1 MGRAGPGLDF
11 PVSPREPKT
20 PSYRMNPHALNVL
33 EYREALDL
41 VARYAS
47 SASGAEAVRALEP
60 STDPA
65 WIAPELARVEEM
77 RAFLR
82 GDSGWGVPAI
92 PELREPLRRMRV
104 EGSVL
109 DGPHLRDVGVLL
121 ASSRT
126 TKRAVMQQA
135 LSLPYLALIAGGL
148 VEAEKDEAEIG
159 RTVDEAGLVRDE
171 ASPALYRLRREL
183 KSGRGRLVERLAS
196 YMASLPPHLQVS
208 DASVTV
214 REGRYVIPVRREG
227 RGEVGGIVHDE
238 SATGATLFVEPPAAV
253 EMMNRLRELEA
264 EEAREVTRILRELT
278 ARLRPLQPALL
289 ASLDALVAID
299 SLYARARYALRV
311 DGRAPKLL
319 EPGTEEYEVVH
330 GSHPILLARGHD
342 VVPFDLRMDPG
353 ERTLLISGPN
363 TGGKTVLLKAMGLI
377 SLLAQSGIVPPVAE
391 GTRLPVFRQ
400 VFADVGDE
408 QSIEASLSTF
418 SAHLKNLR
426 EVLDGAGWESLVLTD
441 EIGSGTDPQ
450 EGAAL
455 ARAVLVELTRRS
467 CFTVA
472 TTHLGQ
478 LKLLATEERGI
489 VNASLQFDAERL
501 RPTYRLLKGIPGRS
515 YGLAIAR
522 RLGLEPRLLADAEA
536 TLPQGERDVAR
547 LLLDL
552 EAKEQRFADQTDE
565 LARRIA
571 ETERLRAELESR
583 ELQLKQRE
591 RDAERRAR
599 HQARDLLLKS
609 RAEVEE
615 AIRAVREAGAAAE
628 AGAVDEAART
638 ARRRVEEAALRQR
651 EKTPAEL
658 RARSGAA
665 GARQLAL
672 EAGVR
677 VRIESLG
684 RTGTVLELRDGKAMV
699 EAGSLRMLLP
709 RDDLTVLPAGD
720 QGGAAEKKPRPSAG
734 YVNASADAR
743 PEVDL
748 RGMRP
753 DEVDVTLGKALD
765 NAILAG
771 LPSFRIIHGKGTGA
785 LRAHVR
791 ELLKTDR
798 RITVARP
805 GELFEGGTG
814 VTVVEFA

>member
-1 MGRAGPGLDF
+1 
-11 PVSPREPKT
+11 
-20 PSYRMNPHALNVL
+20 MNPHALNVL

-41 VARYAS
+41 VARFAS
-47 SASGAEAVRALEP
+47 SGLGADAVRALTP
-60 STDPA
+60 SADLGF
-65 WIAPELARVEEM
+65 IEPELARVEEM

-82 GDSGWGVPAI
+82 GDSGWSVPAI
-92 PELREPLRRMRV
+92 PDVREGLRKLRI

-109 DGPHLRDVGVLL
+109 DGPQLRDVGVLL

-126 TKRAVMQQA
+126 TRRAVAQNA
-135 LSLPYLALIAGGL
+135 GSLPYLSLIAGGL
-148 VEAEKDEAEIG
+148 VEREKDEGEIG
-159 RTVDEAGLVRDE
+159 RTLDDAGLVRDE
-171 ASPALYRLRREL
+171 ASPALYRLRREI
-183 KSGRGRLVERLAS
+183 KGARNRLVERLAS
-196 YMASLPPHLQVS
+196 YMASLPPHYQVS

-253 EMMNRLRELEA
+253 EMMNRLRTLEA

-278 ARLRPLQPALL
+278 TRLRPLQPELL
-289 ASLDALVAID
+289 ASLDALVALD
-299 SLYARARYALRV
+299 SLYARARYALRT
-311 DGRAPKLL
+311 DGRAPKVL
-319 EPGTEEYEVVH
+319 EAGTEEYEVVR
-330 GSHPILLARGHD
+330 GYHPILQARSAE
-342 VVPFDLRMDPG
+342 VVPFDLRMDRG

-363 TGGKTVLLKAMGLI
+363 TGGKTVLLKAIGLI
-377 SLLAQSGIVPPVAE
+377 SLLAQSGIVPPVGP
-391 GTRLPVFRQ
+391 GTRLPVFRD

-426 EVLDGAGWESLVLTD
+426 EVLDGADWQSLVLTD

-478 LKLLATEERGI
+478 LKLLATDERGI
-489 VNASLQFDAERL
+489 INASLQFDADRL
-501 RPTYRLLKGIPGRS
+501 QPTYRLLKGIPGRS

-522 RLGLEPRLLADAEA
+522 RLGLEPRLLEEAEA
-536 TLPQGERDVAR
+536 TLPAGERDIAK
-547 LLLDL
+547 LLLEL

-565 LARRIA
+565 LTRQLAKTELLRETLERR
-571 ETERLRAELESR
+571 ER
-583 ELQLKQRE
+583 ELKERE
-591 RDAERRAR
+591 KDAERRAR
-599 HQARDLLLKS
+599 QQARDLLLQS
-609 RAEVEE
+609 RAEVEA
-615 AIRAVREAGAAAE
+615 AIREVRDAADADKLE
-628 AGAVDEAART
+628 EAARA
-638 ARRRVEEAALRQR
+638 ARRRVEEAATRQR
-651 EKTPAEL
+651 EKQPAEQSSRPAKG
-658 RARSGAA
+658 RARAP
-665 GARQLAL
+665 LTL
-672 EAGVR
+672 EPGLR

-684 RTGTVLELRDGKAMV
+684 RTGTVVDVRDGKAMV
-699 EAGSLRMLLP
+699 EAGAMRMLLP
-709 RDDLTVLPAGD
+709 REDLTPLAPGD
-720 QGGAAEKKPRPSAG
+720 QQADPRPRPSAG
-734 YVNASADAR
+734 YVNAGSDAR

-753 DEVDVTLGKALD
+753 EEVDVILGRALD
-765 NAILAG
+765 SAIMAG

-791 ELLKTDR
+791 RWLEGDR
-798 RITVARP
+798 RISVQRP

>member
-1 MGRAGPGLDF
+1 
-11 PVSPREPKT
+11 
-20 PSYRMNPHALNVL
+20 MNSHALNVL

-47 SASGAEAVRALEP
+47 SALGAEAVRALSP
-60 STDPA
+60 SADLGF
-65 WIAPELARVEEM
+65 IEPELARVEEM
-77 RAFLR
+77 RGFLR
-82 GDSGWGVPAI
+82 GDSGWSVPAI
-92 PELREPLRRMRV
+92 PDVREALRRLRI

-109 DGPHLRDVGVLL
+109 DGPQLRDVGVLL

-126 TKRAVMQQA
+126 TRRALGQNAAA
-135 LSLPYLALIAGGL
+135 LPLLALVAGGL
-148 VEAEKDEAEIG
+148 VEREKDEAEIA
-159 RTVDEAGLVRDE
+159 RTVDDAGLVRDE
-171 ASPALYRLRREL
+171 ASPALYRARREI
-183 KSGRGRLVERLAS
+183 KSTRGRLVERLAAF
-196 YMASLPPHLQVS
+196 MAQLPPHLQVS

-238 SATGATLFVEPPAAV
+238 SATGATLFIEPPVAV
-253 EMMNRLRELEA
+253 EMMNRLRTLEA

-278 ARLRPLQPALL
+278 GRLRPLQPELL
-289 ASLDALVAID
+289 AALDALVALD
-299 SLYARARYALRV
+299 SLYARARYALRT
-311 DGRAPKLL
+311 DGRAPRMM
-319 EPGTEEYEVVH
+319 EAGTEEYEVVR
-330 GSHPILLARGHD
+330 GYHPILLAQSSD
-342 VVPFDLRMDPG
+342 VVPFDLRMDRG

-377 SLLAQSGIVPPVAE
+377 SLLAQSGVVPPVAQ
-391 GTRLPVFRQ
+391 GTRLPVFRD

-426 EVLDGAGWESLVLTD
+426 EVLERADWQSLVLTD

-501 RPTYRLLKGIPGRS
+501 QPTYRLLKGIPGRS

-522 RLGLEPRLLADAEA
+522 RLGLEPRLLQEAEA
-536 TLPQGERDVAR
+536 TLPAGERDVAR

-552 EAKEQRFADQTDE
+552 EAKEQRFAAQNDE
-565 LARRIA
+565 LARRLA
-571 ETERLRAELESR
+571 ETEALREALESR
-583 ELQLKQRE
+583 ERELKQRE
-591 RDAERRAR
+591 KDAERRAR
-599 HQARDLLLKS
+599 QQARDLLLQS
-609 RAEVEE
+609 RAEVEA
-615 AIRAVREAGAAAE
+615 AIREVRDAADAETLEAAAR
-628 AGAVDEAART
+628 A
-638 ARRRVEEAALRQR
+638 ARRRVEEAATRQR
-651 EKTPAEL
+651 EKQPAE
-658 RARSGAA
+658 RPARSGGGRKRGPVQLEP
-665 GARQLAL
+665 GA
-672 EAGVR
+672 R

-684 RTGTVLELRDGKAMV
+684 RTGTVVDVRDGKAMV
-699 EAGSLRMLLP
+699 EAGSMRLLLP
-709 RDDLTVLPAGD
+709 REDLTPLAAGD
-720 QGGAAEKKPRPSAG
+720 QQAEPRPRPSAG
-734 YVNASADAR
+734 YVNAGAEAR

-748 RGMRP
+748 RGLRP
-753 DEVDVTLGKALD
+753 DEVDVLLGRAID
-765 NAILAG
+765 SAILAG

-791 ELLKTDR
+791 KLLEKDR
-798 RITVARP
+798 RISVQRP